1 MTEPDLPPETPEARK
16 ARQFASLRTLG
27 DLGMDLAKSAH
38 GLAKQ
43 QLTDPPRARP
53 KDVPDYAA
61 TFATMSRAVR
71 QAVAIE
77 IRLDAPA
84 RTRPAFRLARL
95 ADPRRILL
103 CHAFREAIAGH
114 PDRASRIREIET
126 VIDQH
131 LEADPDQQIP
141 IEKTIATLCNTLEL
155 DLDLSRIPDALLYY
169 TPASSPLPPA
179 RAAPQT

>member
-53 KDVPDYAA
+53 KDTPDYAA

-179 RAAPQT
+179 RAAP